1 MIKKLWPYRVFVVL
15 AVVTLLLQVLATRP
29 RLVEKNYTYGLYPLI
44 SKTVRLLFG
53 WLPFSIGDLLYAA
66 AILKLLIVIWK
77 AIKTGRQTFS
87 KAYAGVAVYKVAC
100 ALLWVYVVFNVLWGL
115 NYSRQGIARQIGILE
130 QPYTPEDVVQLTQAL
145 QQRLNA
151 LAETTDTSGR
161 YEMDQNAKLF
171 QKALLVY
178 RDAEKSYP
186 FLKYSYPSFKPSL
199 YSGIGHFIGFTGYY
213 NPFSGEAQIKTSI
226 PIFLKPFV
234 AVHEI
239 AHQLGY
245 AKENEA
251 NFVAFLASRQSG
263 DMHFLYSTY
272 YNLYQYAYR
281 EVAYRDSMAGK
292 AFKEKLHPQVVRDNE
307 TLKAY
312 FISTRNRLE
321 PLFARFYNQYLKW
334 NRQESGLESY
344 NEVVALLIAYG
355 KKWGWQAI

>member
-1 MIKKLWPYRVFVVL
+1 MLKKLWPYRVFIVL
-15 AVVTLLLQVLATRP
+15 AVATMLIQVLAARP
-29 RLVEKNYTYGLYPLI
+29 HLVEKKYTYGLYPFI

-53 WLPFSIGDLLYAA
+53 WLPLSIGDLLYAA
-66 AILKLLIVIWK
+66 AVLKLLFVIWRAVK
-77 AIKTGRQTFS
+77 IGRGIFLKS
-87 KAYAGVAVYKVAC
+87 HVGAAVYQVAC
-100 ALLWVYVVFNVLWGL
+100 VLLWVYVVFKMLWGL
-115 NYSRQGIARQIGILE
+115 NYSRQGIAQQVGIRE
-130 QPYTPEDVVQLTQAL
+130 QPYTMDDVVQLTQAL

-151 LAETTDTSGR
+151 LAVTADTSGR
-161 YEMDQNAKLF
+161 YELDQNSKLF
-171 QKALLVY
+171 QKAIGVY
-178 RDAEKSYP
+178 RAAEKSYP
-186 FLKYSYPSFKPSL
+186 FLKYTHPSFKPSL
-199 YSGIGHFIGFTGYY
+199 YSGIGHYIGFTGYY

-226 PIFLKPFV
+226 PVFLKPFV
-234 AVHEI
+234 AAHEI

-251 NFVAFLASRQSG
+251 NFVAFLASMQSR
-263 DMHFLYSTY
+263 DVHFLYSTY

-281 EVAYRDSMAGK
+281 EVVYRDSIAGK
-292 AFKEKLHPQVVRDNE
+292 AFKGKLHPQVVRDNE

-321 PLFARFYNQYLKW
+321 PMFARFYNQYLKW